1 MTTTPSNPMRERL
14 PDLLTRPPNGTRE
27 FVAGWSHLIVDP
39 VRQLATLADLYA
51 MGLLSQEEYER
62 HKRDVRDL

>member
-1 MTTTPSNPMRERL
+1 MTPAASTRDMA

-27 FVAGWSHLIVDP
+27 FVGQWSHLMVDP

-51 MGLLSQEEYER
+51 MGLLSQDEYDRYKR
-62 HKRDVRDL
+62 HVRDL